1 MASFRIRVE
10 KNYLGFSSGHFITY
24 DGAEAETLH
33 GHNYYAAVLVEG
45 DLDEN
50 SYVFNFVTLKKL
62 LRAICDR
69 LDHRT
74 LLPSGNPHFAVTA
87 DDIGYT
93 IRYKHKTYVLPR
105 EDVVVLPIPNTTAEC
120 LARYVAEQ
128 LVADL
133 RAQGYT
139 LTSLR
144 AVEVELE
151 ETVGQRA
158 TCRLDLPAT

>member
-1 MASFRIRVE
+1 MSSFRIRVE

-24 DGAEAETLH
+24 AGAEAETLH

-45 DLDEN
+45 ELDQN
-50 SYVFNFVTLKKL
+50 SYVFNFVTLKQL

-74 LLPSGNPHFAVTA
+74 LLPSGNPHFALTA
-87 DDIGYT
+87 DEAAYT
-93 IRYKHKTYVLPR
+93 IRYQHKTYVLPR

-128 LVADL
+128 LVAAL
-133 RAQGYT
+133 RAQGHA

-144 AVEVELE
+144 AIEVDLE

-158 TCRLDLPAT
+158 VCRLDLP